1 MTNNING
8 KMFSAE
14 AQYSALS
21 VVRSMNEIFLL
32 EGAQEAT
39 IAPLYTEYP
48 QNLH

>member
-1 MTNNING
+1 
-8 KMFSAE
+8 MFSAE

-32 EGAQEAT
+32 ESAQEAT